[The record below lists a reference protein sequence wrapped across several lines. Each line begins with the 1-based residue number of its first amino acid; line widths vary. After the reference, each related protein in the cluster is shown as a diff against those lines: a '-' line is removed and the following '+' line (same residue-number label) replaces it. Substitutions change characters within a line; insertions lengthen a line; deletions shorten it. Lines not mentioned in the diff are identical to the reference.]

1 MGVALRGIA
10 SLIVGK
16 GDQSFR
22 VEPSSGRGRVGPE
35 MSSKLERNDGIT
47 LV

>member
-22 VEPSSGRGRVGPE
+22 VEPSSGRDRVGPE
-35 MSSKLERNDGIT
+35 MGSKFERNDGIT
-47 LV
+47 LA